1 MYCVDMLAV
10 VCLAI
15 VWLAIVVLAVV
26 HLAVLLVGNC
36 LVESCGVG
44 GCPVGNCPDIAHVDL
59 QKCNLPSF
67 AKSHANNDKS
77 LSLWWWSVCAFMVHG
92 RDEHGSGLDRTGS
105 RLKPILA
112 GAGLDRTA
120 FFLIVRSGLDQTE
133 KICYFNEII
142 QPVSKYFSCNPILH
156 RLAKLKSIF
165 CHQWQKVRVL
175 VQDLLSECR
184 FRVHILG
191 LGSSFAF

>member
-1 MYCVDMLAV
+1 V
-10 VCLAI
+10 V
-15 VWLAIVVLAVV
+15 V
-26 HLAVLLVGNC
+26 
-36 LVESCGVG
+36 
-44 GCPVGNCPDIAHVDL
+44 
-59 QKCNLPSF
+59 
-67 AKSHANNDKS
+67 S
-77 LSLWWWSVCAFMVHG
+77 LCIYGAWQRWA
-92 RDEHGSGLDRTGS
+92 RIRTGS

-156 RLAKLKSIF
+156 RFAELKSIF

-191 LGSSFAF
+191 LGSGFAFWVFGLKVMFFWAWGYRFWGLRLWVLGLKVLGF